1 MYNHISDRIEKRD
14 INLSNAEINY
24 LCEKCMVDSAVLIKR
39 EFYLGD
45 RCYLILI
52 VRNKKPI
59 TVMYRRCSQKTSP
72 QSLNVDKII
81 NLIN

>member
-1 MYNHISDRIEKRD
+1 MYAHVSDRIEKRD
-14 INLSNAEINY
+14 INLSDAEINY
-24 LCEKCMVDSAVLIKR
+24 LCEKCVVDSAILIKR

-52 VRNKKPI
+52 VRNKRPI
-59 TVMYRRCSQKTSP
+59 TVMYRRCSQKMNLS
-72 QSLNVDKII
+72 SLNVDKII